1 MALVKLAEAVL
12 TQSVTAGTSSTT
24 QTMGNHCAT
33 TREQGISQFYQE
45 YEGRQRRTKLATY
58 ILVKDHDNT

>member
-12 TQSVTAGTSSTT
+12 SLSLLALAALLRPW
-24 QTMGNHCAT
+24 AT

-45 YEGRQRRTKLATY
+45 YEGRQERRTKLATY
-58 ILVKDHDNT
+58 ILVKDHDST